1 MVFHQIEHWF
11 NVLQQLGYFAGF
23 IILYLRAM
31 IPVFP
36 LTLYVILNVHAYG
49 FITGT
54 IISWLGIVAG
64 TFTVFYFFRKFVDA
78 SFMQRVKAKK
88 GVKKLTYFIDKQGLV
103 PIFILMCFPFTPNT
117 VVNFVASFSHIK
129 MKNYFIILL
138 FSKFISISFLAVMGR
153 EVTTFLT
160 HPIRAIIL
168 IIVTIV
174 IWFIGKR
181 VEKHFMGTH
190 EE

>member
-1 MVFHQIEHWF
+1 
-11 NVLQQLGYFAGF
+11 
-23 IILYLRAM
+23 
-31 IPVFP
+31 
-36 LTLYVILNVHAYG
+36 
-49 FITGT
+49 
-54 IISWLGIVAG
+54 
-64 TFTVFYFFRKFVDA
+64 
-78 SFMQRVKAKK
+78 
-88 GVKKLTYFIDKQGLV
+88 
-103 PIFILMCFPFTPNT
+103 
-117 VVNFVASFSHIK
+117 
-129 MKNYFIILL
+129 
-138 FSKFISISFLAVMGR
+138 MGR